1 MKKEIGYIGL
11 GKMGSGMV
19 QHLLEKGYDVVVYDM
34 NHDVV
39 EELVKKGARK
49 AESIPEITTTLS
61 TPRLVWVMVPHSAVD
76 EVLTQVT
83 PGLTSGDTIVD
94 GGNSPY
100 LESVRRG
107 IELKEKGI
115 HFLDAGISGGPS
127 GARHGACTM
136 VGGDKS
142 VYEEYATLFQD
153 ISAPD
158 AYGYMGSSG
167 AGHFVKMVHNG
178 IEYGMMQ
185 ALAEGF
191 AVLKQSEFNINLT
204 EASRVYN
211 NQSVIESRL
220 VAWLMNA
227 YKTHGESLE
236 GVSGE
241 VDSTGEGA
249 WTVEAAKRLGVSV
262 PIIEGSLHFREQSK
276 GNPSYEGQILSALRN
291 QFGGHSITS

>member
-136 VGGDKS
+136 VGGDKL

-249 WTVEAAKRLGVSV
+249 WTVEAAKRLGVPV